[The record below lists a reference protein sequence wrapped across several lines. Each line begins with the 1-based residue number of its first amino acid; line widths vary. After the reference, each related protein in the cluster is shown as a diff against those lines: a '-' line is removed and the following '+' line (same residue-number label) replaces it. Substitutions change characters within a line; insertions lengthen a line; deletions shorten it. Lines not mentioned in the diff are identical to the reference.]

1 MLGATAPLGYDRG
14 MKKLLSDMRER
25 SGEWRFVVISMAAM
39 WALYVATLVVR
50 MALWD
55 YLGWYLIAEFAPR
68 LISGILFNIVL
79 LIILRSIGE
88 KRGMRRRA
96 AIAAVAC
103 LVISLGQA
111 TFAAQVDVTNAEER
125 VEKITT
131 VEGMV
136 IKRRGNEVTVFRGSD
151 DPLTFTFPGRGVGG
165 IANVRLIAEYATV
178 WVFFFA
184 AWSAVYLAGMSAGQ
198 VARTE
203 RRLVE
208 AQAAA
213 QAAQVR
219 ALRYQINPHF
229 LFNTLNSLSSL
240 VMREDNERAED
251 MLMALSTFFRTSLSL
266 DPSAAVPLS
275 EEIGLQRLYLDI
287 EEVRF
292 PKRLKIDIDVPE
304 ELSHVTVPAL
314 ILQPLIENAI
324 KYGVS
329 ATKKPVT
336 LSIRAH
342 RLDDGRVQIDVFN
355 SAADGKIRNDPGKRP
370 TGTGTGLTNVCQ
382 RLETHFSGE
391 ADCRFGPVEGGYRVS
406 LAIPDTTENEDD

>member
-1 MLGATAPLGYDRG
+1 
-14 MKKLLSDMRER
+14 MKKAISNVLDRPG
-25 SGEWRFVVISMAAM
+25 GEWRLVVISMVAM
-39 WALYVATLVVR
+39 WTLYVTTLLVR

-55 YLGWYLIAEFAPR
+55 HLGWFLIREYAPR

-79 LIILRSIGE
+79 LIILRSIHERHGL
-88 KRGMRRRA
+88 KRRA
-96 AIAAVAC
+96 AIAAAAC

-111 TFAAQVDVTNAEER
+111 TFAAQVDLSNAEER
-125 VEKITT
+125 VEKITS

-136 IKRRGNEVTVFRGSD
+136 IKRKGNEVTVFRGSD
-151 DPLTFTFPGRGVGG
+151 DPLTFTFPGRGTGG
-165 IANVRLIAEYATV
+165 IANLRMIAEYATV
-178 WVFFFA
+178 WLFFFA
-184 AWSAVYLAGMSAGQ
+184 AWSAIYLAGVSAGQ
-198 VARTE
+198 AARAKQ
-203 RRLVE
+203 RLVE
-208 AQAAA
+208 AEAAA

-240 VMREDNERAED
+240 VMREDNDRAED

-275 EEIGLQRLYLDI
+275 EEIALQRLYLDI

-292 PKRLKIDIDVPE
+292 PKRLRIDIDVPE
-304 ELSHVTVPAL
+304 ELSGVKVPAL

-329 ATKKPVT
+329 ATKDPVT

-342 RLDDGRVQIDVFN
+342 RLDDGRIQIDVFN
-355 SAADGKIRNDPGKRP
+355 SAPDGQIKNDPGKRP
-370 TGTGTGLTNVCQ
+370 TGTGTGLNNVCQ
-382 RLETHFSGE
+382 RLATHFNGD

-406 LAIPDTTENEDD
+406 LAIPDTMEGQDD